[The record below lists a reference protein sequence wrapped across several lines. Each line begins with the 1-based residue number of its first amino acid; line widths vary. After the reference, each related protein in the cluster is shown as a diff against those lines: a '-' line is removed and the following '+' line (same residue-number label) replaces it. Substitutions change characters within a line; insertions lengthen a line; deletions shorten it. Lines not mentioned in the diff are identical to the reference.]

1 MTLKSHQPLQFP
13 TAVEPLTGV
22 DVQSLSAMMAARA
35 IELLPIPAA
44 LVSLQESGLAVET
57 SNKAYDIAGL
67 GAGERRRSLVAQM
80 TPRIKDFIDGESLRA
95 QFQVEY
101 GDAVEC
107 RHYQATLA
115 RLTRNAEQRCMLVL
129 VDQTAELRTEHNLR
143 REMLTDSLTG
153 LPNRA
158 GFSDRLESLL
168 DDPAERARYAVLVVD
183 LDRFS
188 RVNACLGSMAG
199 DELLIT
205 VARRLKGAL
214 RAQDVLART
223 GGDEFGILLTLEDGV
238 GDADHVA
245 KRIQNALSTPF
256 RLSDFEIRVA
266 CSIGIAFGT
275 ADIDDGEELIR
286 HAQFAVKRSKASG
299 KTEAYQT
306 QAFDIAREQ
315 FGMETAL
322 RRAIERGQM
331 RLTYHPICD
340 LSSGQLVAF
349 ESLARWRDEDGVEYS
364 PNDFIPVAEESGLIV
379 PLGRWAIQEAAATL
393 AQWDARLGGNC
404 GVKLAVNLSAIQ
416 LQRDAIAPVVQ
427 SALAA
432 HGLDGSRFTLELT
445 ESALVTD
452 PDRIA
457 GIMHALKS
465 LGTTIAM
472 DDFGTGYSNLA
483 YLQKLPID
491 VLKIDR
497 SFVTGMLADR
507 DKIAI
512 VRAILSLAQALG
524 MKTTAEGIETNELA
538 QTLAALGLH
547 VRAGLSLRP
556 PARSRSGLCDA
567 GVARKLSDRFVGNGI
582 GAGGI
587 GEAFCN
593 PAILDQLEQS
603 RHVRAFV
610 HAARDDRAAGQ
621 RERGGRPVENEAC
634 ALTVFGSGQ

>member
-1 MTLKSHQPLQFP
+1 MALKSHPALASS
-13 TAVEPLTGV
+13 TAAHALSGV
-22 DVQSLSAMMAARA
+22 DSYAAAVMMASRA
-35 IELLPIPAA
+35 ISLLPVPAA
-44 LVSLQESGLAVET
+44 IVQVTESASDTDAKPTVAIVT
-57 SNKAYDIAGL
+57 ANRAHDIAGL
-67 GAGERRRSLVAQM
+67 GGGERRRSLVAQIEA
-80 TPRIKDFIDGESLRA
+80 RIIAFIKGDSLRA
-95 QFQVEY
+95 EFQIDY

-158 GFSDRLESLL
+158 GFSDRLETLL
-168 DDPAERARYAVLVVD
+168 ADPELRARYAVLVID

-188 RVNACLGSMAG
+188 RVNACLGSMTG

-238 GDADHVA
+238 GDAENVA
-245 KRIQNALSTPF
+245 RRIQAALATPF

-266 CSIGIAFGT
+266 CSIGIAFG
-275 ADIDDGEELIR
+275 APEIDDSEELIR
-286 HAQFAVKRSKASG
+286 HAQFAVKRSKGTG

-331 RLTYHPICD
+331 RLTYQPIID
-340 LSSGQLVAF
+340 LATGQLVAF
-349 ESLARWRDEDGVEYS
+349 ESLARWRGEDGTEHS

-393 AQWDARLGGNC
+393 AEWDARLGGTC
-404 GVKLAVNLSAIQ
+404 GAKLAVNLSAIQ

-457 GIMHALKS
+457 GIMHALKD

-497 SFVTGMLADR
+497 SFVSGMLSDR

-524 MKTTAEGIETNELA
+524 MQTTAEGIETNELA
-538 QTLAALGLH
+538 QTLAALGCTYGQGYLY
-547 VRAGLSLRP
+547 ARP
-556 PARSRSGLCDA
+556 L
-567 GVARKLSDRFVGNGI
+567 
-582 GAGGI
+582 
-587 GEAFCN
+587 EA
-593 PAILDQLEQS
+593 E
-603 RHVRAFV
+603 
-610 HAARDDRAAGQ
+610 AAYAMLA
-621 RERGGRPVENEAC
+621 ERLN
-634 ALTVFGSGQ
+634 